1 LKDIELKLIS
11 ELMKN
16 SRRSDRDL
24 AKVTGVS
31 QPTVTRT
38 RQRLEKERIIKEY
51 TMIPDFQ
58 KLGYHIMAIIF
69 LKLKSL
75 SSKERE
81 ELYSESRKMEKENPR
96 TLLLV
101 MEGMG
106 IGEDMVEILFFRDY
120 SEYADYLRTVREA
133 AAKFLDRLEGTTE
146 LLGMAESGSWNKITI
161 HTDGGCDGNPG
172 PGGWAAL
179 LRYGDHVREL
189 TGGEPATTN
198 NRMEL
203 QAAISALLEQSNP
216 NPLALR

>member
-1 LKDIELKLIS
+1 MKDVELKLIS

-38 RQRLEKERIIKEY
+38 RQRLEKEGIIKEY

-58 KLGYHIMAIIF
+58 KLGCHIMAIIF

-75 SSKERE
+75 SSKERD
-81 ELYSESRKMEKENPR
+81 ELYRESRKMEKENPR

-106 IGEDMVEILFFRDY
+106 MGEDMVEILFFRDY

-133 AAKFLDRLEGTTE
+133 AAKQLKPYMNAEDIRGFLVDLQETTHYQR
-146 LLGMAESGSWNKITI
+146 ITFSRI
-161 HTDGGCDGNPG
+161 
-172 PGGWAAL
+172 AAH
-179 LRYGDHVREL
+179 LRK
-189 TGGEPATTN
+189 
-198 NRMEL
+198 M
-203 QAAISALLEQSNP
+203 SNEDQE
-216 NPLALR
+216 